1 MLFPSVVFLAWFAPL
16 FLCVYFFLPWKN
28 LSFFLFSLV
37 FFFWGETKYIG
48 VLLAYIAVN
57 YLFGLL
63 IGTRNT
69 PALRRKWALAES
81 FHCPYP
87 IYCKENI
94 PKVRSKSTV

>member
-48 VLLAYIAVN
+48 VLV
-57 YLFGLL
+57 
-63 IGTRNT
+63 
-69 PALRRKWALAES
+69 
-81 FHCPYP
+81 
-87 IYCKENI
+87 
-94 PKVRSKSTV
+94 